1 MLNYLGYSWVE
12 QGVNLTRARRMIE
25 RAVEQRPQDG
35 AIVDLLGWVLFR
47 LGQYEEAVVQLER
60 AVELRPG
67 DATINDHLGDAL
79 WVVGRREEAV
89 FQWRRALTL
98 SPEPELVPKIELK
111 LKDGFAPPTPLAE
124 AGS

>member
-1 MLNYLGYSWVE
+1 
-12 QGVNLTRARRMIE
+12 MIE

-35 AIVDLLGWVLFR
+35 AIVDSLGWVLFR
-47 LGQYEEAVVQLER
+47 LGKYQEAVEQLER
-60 AVELRPG
+60 AVVLRPG

-79 WVVGRREEAV
+79 WTVGRREEAT
-89 FQWRRALTL
+89 FQWKRALTL

-111 LKDGFAPPTPLAE
+111 LRDGFAAPTPLVE